1 MTSRQAKQIPMTSDR
16 WQRVQELFEEALSR
30 EPAEATTL
38 LEEACGDDAE
48 LKEQVESLL
57 SHHRKASATFM
68 RLPERAAG
76 GVENADRQTG

>member
-1 MTSRQAKQIPMTSDR
+1 MTSDR